1 MREQDRE
8 VGVPP
13 VNELQTLDAIASEH
27 GAILG
32 FRACEE
38 TGEFEPV
45 FMRVGRAD
53 EGDENSPATLEI
65 NDANGMSLGRY
76 LMSRARLDSAL
87 AESDVVAET
96 DSPGIVP

>member
-1 MREQDRE
+1 M
-8 VGVPP
+8 PP

-45 FMRVGRAD
+45 FMRIGMAD
-53 EGDENSPATLEI
+53 QGEDNAAAATIEI

-76 LMSRARLDSAL
+76 LMSRARLESAL
-87 AESDVVAET
+87 AESDAIAT
-96 DSPGIVP
+96 ANDGIVP

>member
-1 MREQDRE
+1 MREEHGE
-8 VGVPP
+8 VGMPP
-13 VNELQTLDAIASEH
+13 INELQTLDAIASEH

-45 FMRVGRAD
+45 FMRVGRSD
-53 EGDENSPATLEI
+53 DGDLNAPATLDI

-76 LMSRARLDSAL
+76 VMSRARLDSAL
-87 AESDVVAET
+87 AESDEVAAP
-96 DSPGIVP
+96 DSGIVP